1 MSEDQL
7 QPEDTL
13 DDRGV
18 DDVLDEGI
26 SPPEHPR
33 GVTAKGVTAREEIEG
48 ETIEDRLRQEE
59 PDVFEEVDAERDADI
74 LDGPVSGEVGGA
86 RAGRLVAPDAGLGED
101 VDAEMIGE
109 DVGID
114 GAGASAEEA
123 AVHITDGELSFT
135 EDLPAEVLEDDQPD

>member
-7 QPEDTL
+7 QPQDTL

-26 SPPEHPR
+26 SPPEQLR
-33 GVTAKGVTAREEIEG
+33 GSRAKGVTPREVEEG

-59 PDVFEEVDAERDADI
+59 PEVWEDAEAESAAEVV
-74 LDGPVSGEVGGA
+74 DGPVGGEVGEE
-86 RAGRLVAPDAGLGED
+86 RTGRLMATDDTTATFAED
-101 VDAEMIGE
+101 E
-109 DVGID
+109 GID

-123 AVHITDGELSFT
+123 AIHTI
-135 EDLPAEVLEDDQPD
+135 ED